1 MTDSTGIA
9 ASWSEND
16 AIAWKMAH
24 ESAQALYDLDN
35 ANFDKAKTDLQR
47 DVLDKLA
54 DEASATLTMLNQQE
68 MATRTGAIDTA
79 EEPLQGAIDRLSGLK
94 TELKA
99 VSQGF
104 EEASV
109 VVAGIDEVVG
119 DMLALIKV

>member
-47 DVLDKLA
+47 AVLDKLA

-79 EEPLQGAIDRLSGLK
+79 EEPLQGAIDRLGDLK

>member
-16 AIAWKMAH
+16 AIAWKTAH
-24 ESAQALYDLDN
+24 DSAQALYDLDN

-79 EEPLQGAIDRLSGLK
+79 EEPLQGAIDRLSDLK

-109 VVAGIDEVVG
+109 VVAGIDEAVG

>member
-16 AIAWKMAH
+16 AIAWKTAH
-24 ESAQALYDLDN
+24 DSAQALYDLDN

-79 EEPLQGAIDRLSGLK
+79 EEPLQGAIDRLGDLK

-109 VVAGIDEVVG
+109 VVAGIDQAVG

>member
-47 DVLDKLA
+47 AVLDKLA

-79 EEPLQGAIDRLSGLK
+79 EEPLQGAIDRLGDLK

-109 VVAGIDEVVG
+109 VVAGIDQAVG

>member
-1 MTDSTGIA
+1 MTDSTDIA
-9 ASWSEND
+9 ASWSEED
-16 AIAWKMAH
+16 AIAWEAAH
-24 ESAQALYDLDN
+24 ESTQALSNLYN
-35 ANFDKAKTDLQR
+35 ANFDKTKTDLQR
-47 DVLDKLA
+47 AVLDKLA

-79 EEPLQGAIDRLSGLK
+79 EEPLQGAIDKLSHLG
-94 TELKA
+94 TELTA

-109 VVAGIDEVVG
+109 VVAGIDQAVG

>member
-16 AIAWKMAH
+16 AIAWQAAH
-24 ESAQALYDLDN
+24 DSTQALYDLDN

-79 EEPLQGAIDRLSGLK
+79 EEPLHGAIVRLGDLK

-109 VVAGIDEVVG
+109 VVAGIDQAVG